1 MRVGTRG
8 SALALVQARHVAT
21 LLGGDQAGVEVVTVT
36 TSGDRGALLGD
47 KSRWVKELEAA
58 LLAGEIDL
66 AVHSAKDVPTELPAG
81 LTLAGVPARID
92 ARDALCG
99 APSLAALR
107 SGAVVGTSSL
117 RRAAELRALRPDL
130 DVVALRGNVDT
141 RLRKLAAGDAEAIVL
156 AVAGLERLGRAD
168 AIDGLLDELVPAP
181 GQGALALEVR
191 DDDATSAAAAAALS
205 DPDSAA
211 DAGGRASACP
221 HARRDLPHAARRPRR
236 PHGRRRPDAAQLRRP
251 ARRLAVAARR
261 ADGERRDR
269 PGDVRRRSRPAA
281 AGGRRARPARRGRVA
296 RRRRAAACLH
306 PRRSE
311 TLTAPGRV
319 WLVGTGPG
327 DIELMT
333 GRALQA
339 SSPRPTSS
347 STTV

>member
-21 LLGGDQAGVEVVTVT
+21 LLGGERAGVEVVTVT
-36 TSGDRGALLGD
+36 TSGDRGRLLGD
-47 KSRWVKELEAA
+47 KSRWVKELESA
-58 LLAGEIDL
+58 LLAGEIDV

-81 LTLAGVPARID
+81 LRLAAVPARVD

-191 DDDATSAAAAAALS
+191 ADDDASAAAAAALS
-205 DPDSAA
+205 DRDASAA
-211 DAGGRASACP
+211 LAAERALVRTLGATCHTP
-221 HARRDLPHAARRPRR
+221 LGAYATRT
-236 PHGRRRPDAAQLRRP
+236 
-251 ARRLAVAARR
+251 
-261 ADGERRDR
+261 ADGGLTLRSFVGLPDGSQWLRDELT
-269 PGDVRRRSRPAA
+269 AA
-281 AGGRRARPARRGRVA
+281 AGIDPETFGVAAGRRLLAAGARDLLDVAESLGAGAPPPA
-296 RRRRAAACLH
+296 
-306 PRRSE
+306 
-311 TLTAPGRV
+311 
-319 WLVGTGPG
+319 
-327 DIELMT
+327 
-333 GRALQA
+333 
-339 SSPRPTSS
+339 
-347 STTV
+347 STPEGVRL